1 MPMKVKVETF
11 SGYKADEYP
20 RRIWIGGSCLEIMDI
35 EDRWY
40 GPGYSYFRVFADDG
54 GTYILRQDSK
64 KNEWDLNAAQKEAID
79 EWDDFGPE
87 GSYSPN

>member
-1 MPMKVKVETF
+1 MNITVEMH

-20 RRIWIGGSCLEIMDI
+20 KRLRFGDRCLEVLDI

-54 GTYILRQDSK
+54 RTHILRQDLETDSW
-64 KNEWDLNAAQKEAID
+64 ELRTT
-79 EWDDFGPE
+79 
-87 GSYSPN
+87 